1 MKYPSQLLSKTLT
14 GGALVFTAVQT
25 IYATEPQTSV
35 ASKPGAGLLNDFLRQ
50 KNADF
55 TNWDIGGAARLRYE
69 IHEGFGIAGSP
80 GSADFRDHGADISND
95 YLLSRIRF
103 HTGYSKNWF
112 GVYAEGRSSLES
124 NDDRFSSTA
133 PVPKRGQGP
142 ESDSIDLHQA
152 YFTLG
157 NLKEF
162 PIALKVGRQELAF
175 GEERLVGPVGWSNI
189 GRVFDAAM
197 LRWKSDWA
205 SADIFTSRTVI
216 PEDGRLNVENEYDYF
231 SGFYATTP
239 LLPKNTVD
247 FYFLARNSSA
257 EAAFA
262 EPSPQ
267 TPQPSRRDIYTIG
280 TRVKSLPGQFG
291 NWDYS
296 FEAAGQFGNFRDSRA
311 GAPAARLDHK
321 AFAVIAQAGYTFTNL
336 WAKPRLGLEY
346 DFASGDS
353 DPQDGKHE
361 TFENLFPT
369 NHKFYGYMDFFSLQ
383 NLHDVRGVLQLK
395 PTSKLNVS
403 LEGHSFWLVDTHD
416 SFYNVGGAAR
426 GGTGPTAGTGY
437 GVNPNYSQFVGTELD
452 LVGSYTV
459 TKFAQIEAGYGH
471 FFHGDYI
478 SQSLSA
484 PTHGSRD
491 ADFCYVQL
499 TVLF

>member
-1 MKYPSQLLSKTLT
+1 MKSSNQLLSKTLT
-14 GGALVFTAVQT
+14 GGAIVLAAAQAL
-25 IYATEPQTSV
+25 YAADIPTPV
-35 ASKPGAGLLNDFLRQ
+35 ALKPSAGLLNDFLREN
-50 KNADF
+50 NANF
-55 TNWDIGGAARLRYE
+55 TKWDLGGTGRLRYE

-80 GSADFRDHGADISND
+80 GSLDFRDHGADVSND
-95 YLLSRIRF
+95 YFLSRIRF
-103 HTGYSKNWF
+103 HAGYSEKWF
-112 GVYAEGRSSLES
+112 GVYAEGRSSLKLS
-124 NDDRFSSTA
+124 DDRFSSTA
-133 PVPKRGQGP
+133 PVAKRGDGP

-152 YFTLG
+152 YFALG

-162 PIALKVGRQELAF
+162 PLALKMGRQELAF
-175 GEERLVGPVGWSNI
+175 GEERLVGPVGWNNI

-197 LRWKSDWA
+197 VRWKSDWA
-205 SADIFTSRTVI
+205 SADVFTSRTVI
-216 PEDGRLNVENEYDYF
+216 PEDGRFNVENEYDYF
-231 SGFYATTP
+231 SGVYSTTP

-247 FYFLARNSSA
+247 FYFLARNASD
-257 EAAFA
+257 EAAIA
-262 EPSPQ
+262 VPHPQ

-280 TRVKSLPGQFG
+280 SRIKSLPDQFG
-291 NWDYS
+291 GFDYS
-296 FEAAGQFGNFRDSRA
+296 LEAAGQFGNFRDARA
-311 GAPAARLDHK
+311 GAPAARLDHE

-346 DFASGDS
+346 DFASGDN

-369 NHKFYGYMDFFSLQ
+369 NHKYYGYMDFFSLQ
-383 NLHDVRGVLQLK
+383 NLHDVRGIFQLK
-395 PTSKLNVS
+395 PTPKLNVS
-403 LEGHSFWLVDTHD
+403 LEGHGFWLANTQD
-416 SFYNVGGAAR
+416 SFYNVVGVAR
-426 GGTGPTAGTGY
+426 GGTSATAGTGY

-452 LVGSYTV
+452 LVGNYAL

-499 TVLF
+499 NVLF